1 MAGIGESESLWHR
14 ILRYLWR
21 LVRLLLAAA
30 IYALVLWYGVETA
43 QKLDAPPVVAGIAV
57 ALIAL
62 GIAGSTYR
70 ILIDVA
76 KEAKGS
82 IMALAA
88 FLNDKLVEPQ
98 RRRLRAEGREEGRE
112 EGLEQGREEGR
123 AETIVEGRARLIEQ
137 GIDPD
142 LIFPLDEEA
151 DDTDEADH

>member
-1 MAGIGESESLWHR
+1 MAGIGESESLWDR
-14 ILRYLWR
+14 VLRYLWR
-21 LVRLLLAAA
+21 LVRLLLAVA

-98 RRRLRAEGREEGRE
+98 RRRLRAEGREEGRA
-112 EGLEQGREEGR
+112 EGR
-123 AETIVEGRARLIEQ
+123 AETITEGRARLIEQ

-142 LIFPLDEEA
+142 LIFPLDGEA
-151 DDTDEADH
+151 DNTDEADH

>member
-1 MAGIGESESLWHR
+1 MAGIGESESLWDR
-14 ILRYLWR
+14 VLRYLWR
-21 LVRLLLAAA
+21 LVRLLLAVA

-76 KEAKGS
+76 KETKGA
-82 IMALAA
+82 IMVLAD
-88 FLNDKLVEPQ
+88 FLNTHLVEPQ
-98 RRRLRAEGREEGRE
+98 KRRLIERGRA
-112 EGLEQGREEGR
+112 QGREEAR
-123 AETIVEGRARLIEQ
+123 AETITEGRARLIEQ

-142 LIFPLDEEA
+142 LIFPLDTQT
-151 DDTDEADH
+151 DDTDGAGH